1 MSLKS
6 KCDQYDVLVKELFMF
21 NSENL
26 KVGDYIAVRMAQV
39 FIIMVFVMGMISLGI
54 ELWTGS
60 LPL

>member
-1 MSLKS
+1 MTLDRNWLEDK
-6 KCDQYDVLVKELFMF
+6 VEPMARMF

-60 LPL
+60 LSL